1 MRAFILAVLAV
12 LLVMV
17 FLGAAPR
24 FATADPQAQP
34 RYGTV
39 PSDPDI
45 PYWDL
50 FNLVLDT
57 LVSDYWSPDGNWDG
71 DMMDDATT
79 FAPEALFAWG
89 YESGDADLVA
99 MGEQT
104 CLWEL
109 ELLDAGFGGDA
120 EALQEAAMGALALW
134 WGYRYDVDPAFDT
147 YARLLPPIVNL
158 IAIPVAEAMADEYW
172 PASTIVGFMAHI
184 DNEVAR
190 YTRADERQRAL
201 DWAKELID
209 WAYAEQHDVGTGL
222 FDDGYLMSNGVMLA
236 ATAQYARL
244 ANDAAME
251 QKARD
256 LFNAMMTELHDG
268 DRGAFWNEPGDNVK
282 HFSKNLMAQRGL
294 IALFELTGETVHR
307 DAILDSLGW
316 MKRDLLGEGLLEH
329 HWTEGIGKAGYVCT
343 GCNFL
348 FLDNMLH
355 WRRALSA
362 Q

>member
-1 MRAFILAVLAV
+1 MHARIPAVLAA
-12 LLVMV
+12 LALAV
-17 FLGAAPR
+17 FLGTSPMPVAAY
-24 FATADPQAQP
+24 PQAQA
-34 RYGTV
+34 RFTAV
-39 PSDPDI
+39 PSHLDV
-45 PYWDL
+45 PYWEL
-50 FNLVLDT
+50 FDLVLDT
-57 LVSDYWSPDGNWDG
+57 LVSDYWSPDGNWDA
-71 DMMDDATT
+71 DLMDDATT
-79 FAPEALFAWG
+79 FAPEALLAWG
-89 YESGDADLVA
+89 YESGDTDLVA

-104 CLWEL
+104 CRWEL
-109 ELLDAGFGGDA
+109 ELLDAGFGGDVD
-120 EALQEAAMGALALW
+120 ALQQAAMGALALW
-134 WGYRYDVDPAFDT
+134 WGYRYKVDPAFDL

-158 IAIPVAEAMADEYW
+158 IAIPVAEAMADDYW

-190 YTRADERQRAL
+190 YKRADERQQAL
-201 DWAKELID
+201 DWAKELIE
-209 WAYAEQHDVGTGL
+209 WAYAEQFDAGTGL

-244 ANDAAME
+244 ASDAEME
-251 QKARD
+251 LRARD
-256 LFNAMMTELHDG
+256 LFTAMMAGLHDV

-294 IALFELTGETVHR
+294 IALFELTGETIHR

-316 MKRDLLGEGLLEH
+316 MKRDLLGAGLLEH

-355 WRRALSA
+355 WRRALQA